1 MPAHGLT
8 VQVFLDFLLFLSAGW
23 SMELTVLVDNNTLLD
38 CYLLAEPGLSLHL
51 RDGDSQVLFDCGYS
65 DVLRRNA
72 ASLGLDLAGLDHV
85 VLSHGHNDHTWG
97 LVPLL
102 ACLAERAA
110 ADGRPRRP
118 TLTAHPQA
126 LAPRRLAHGEPIGS
140 LLGADALAQCFDL
153 VLSREPV
160 PVTDRL
166 LFLGQIP
173 RLFPFENA
181 APIGERLEP
190 DGPVPDD
197 LPDDSA
203 LAYLGDDGL
212 VVITGC
218 SHAGICNIVEHAR
231 RTTGVRRVAAV
242 FGGLHLRGPDPARFE
257 ATADYFR
264 RIGLAALYAGH
275 CTSLAAKIALSR
287 TLPVHEVGTGLRLTF
302 A

>member
-1 MPAHGLT
+1 
-8 VQVFLDFLLFLSAGW
+8 
-23 SMELTVLVDNNTLLD
+23 MEITVLVDNNTLID

-51 RDGDSQVLFDCGYS
+51 RDGDTQVLFDCGYS

-72 ASLGLDLAGLDHV
+72 ATLGLDLAGLDHV

-97 LVPLL
+97 IMPLM

-110 ADGRPRRP
+110 ETGRACRP
-118 TLTAHPQA
+118 TLTAHPKA
-126 LAPRRLAHGEPIGS
+126 LTPRRLEHGEPIGS
-140 LLGADALAQCFDL
+140 LLCHEALAQSFEMT
-153 VLSREPV
+153 LSREPV

-166 LFLGQIP
+166 LFLGEIP

-181 APIGERLEP
+181 GPIGQRLEP
-190 DGPVPDD
+190 DGAVPDD
-197 LPDDSA
+197 LPDDTA
-203 LAYLGDDGL
+203 LAYHGDDGL

-231 RTTGVRRVAAV
+231 RATGQRRVAAV
-242 FGGLHLRGPDPARFE
+242 VGGLHLRQPDPARFE

-264 RIGLAALYAGH
+264 RIGLAALYPGH

-287 TLPVHEVGTGLRLTF
+287 TLPVHEVGCGLRLTF

>member
-1 MPAHGLT
+1 
-8 VQVFLDFLLFLSAGW
+8 
-23 SMELTVLVDNNTLLD
+23 MELTVLVDNNTLID
-38 CYLLAEPGLSLHL
+38 CYLLAEPGLSLYL
-51 RDGDSQVLFDCGYS
+51 RDGDKQVLFDCGYS

-72 ASLGLDLAGLDHV
+72 ASLGLDLAGLDQV

-97 LVPLL
+97 LSPLM

-110 ADGRPRRP
+110 SDGRPRRP
-118 TLTAHPQA
+118 RLVAHPKA
-126 LAPRRLAHGEPIGS
+126 LTPRRLEHGEPIGS
-140 LLGADALAQCFDL
+140 LLCPDALAQCFDL

-166 LFLGQIP
+166 LFLGEIP
-173 RLFPFENA
+173 RLFPFENSV
-181 APIGERLEP
+181 PIGERLES

-203 LAYLGDDGL
+203 LVYRGDDGL
-212 VVITGC
+212 VVLTGC

-231 RTTGVRRVAAV
+231 RATGQRRVAAV
-242 FGGLHLRGPDPARFE
+242 VGGLHLRQPDPARFE

-264 RIGLAALYAGH
+264 RIGLAALYPGH

-287 TLPVHEVGTGLRLTF
+287 TLPVYEVGSGLRLSF

>member
-1 MPAHGLT
+1 
-8 VQVFLDFLLFLSAGW
+8 
-23 SMELTVLVDNNTLLD
+23 MELTVLVDNNSLID

-51 RDGDSQVLFDCGYS
+51 RDGDKQVLFDCGYS

-72 ASLGLDLAGLDHV
+72 ASLDLDLADLDHV

-97 LVPLL
+97 IVPLM

-110 ADGRPRRP
+110 IDGRPRRP
-118 TLTAHPQA
+118 RLIAHPKA
-126 LAPRRLAHGEPIGS
+126 LTPRRLEHGEPIGS
-140 LLGADALAQCFDL
+140 LLCPDALAQCFDL
-153 VLSREPV
+153 LLSREPV

-166 LFLGQIP
+166 LFLGEIP
-173 RLFPFENA
+173 RLFPFENIT
-181 APIGERLEP
+181 PIGQRLEP
-190 DGPVPDD
+190 DGAVPDD
-197 LPDDSA
+197 LPDDTA
-203 LAYLGDDGL
+203 LVYRGDDGL

-231 RTTGVRRVAAV
+231 RTTGQRRVAAV
-242 FGGLHLRGPDPARFE
+242 LGGLHLRKPDPARFE

-264 RIGLAALYAGH
+264 RIGLAAIYPGH

-287 TLPVHEVGTGLRLTF
+287 TLPVHEVGCGLRLSF